1 MANYDASIRINTNI
15 SPDKIYNYQLNTE
28 SIERLRKSIERMERI
43 LTDSFN
49 IQTTKQSVE
58 LLNKAAEDSF
68 KKLSLV
74 FEKCDYAN
82 MMKEI
87 RFTVAEIY
95 EKIGIKQLEIL
106 QNIDFG
112 KLFKESFYQE
122 RYNEASDLAFEY
134 IKEEIK
140 GKENISQEELLGVF
154 QEQIENKIGWQE
166 KLYNKSEEFKRKYFV
181 FYKII
186 VCTLLFF
193 LNQIAIYFAQKGIA
207 YVIGDMTSVP
217 ERNSSVIYYFDQR
230 TEINI
235 IGETDTHYF
244 IIYSDNDGNESVGYC
259 EKENVEIVPERDDET
274 VEDTE

>member
-49 IQTTKQSVE
+49 IQTTKQSFE

-87 RFTVAEIY
+87 RFTVSAIY

-134 IKEEIK
+134 IEEEIK
-140 GKENISQEELLGVF
+140 GEENISQEELLGVF

-207 YVIGDMTSVP
+207 YVVGDMTSEP

-235 IGETDTHYF
+235 IGETDKYYF

-274 VEDTE
+274 MEDTE